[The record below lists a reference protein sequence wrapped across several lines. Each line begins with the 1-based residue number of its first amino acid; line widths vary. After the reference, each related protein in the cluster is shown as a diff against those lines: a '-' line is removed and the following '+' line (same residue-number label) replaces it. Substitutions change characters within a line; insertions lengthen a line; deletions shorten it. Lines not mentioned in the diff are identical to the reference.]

1 MMKTEGAQG
10 GEIHSMH
17 SPRSGTRERSELGLG
32 LEKKRISHK
41 GAKHKGGKRKM
52 GALLYHRAHKD
63 HRGEGKKGSLT
74 TKYRKA
80 RKREEERLGEDT
92 SPYRFPG
99 IHAVRRFGT
108 LDWVLG

>member
-1 MMKTEGAQG
+1 MFPRVECPARSGGSLTKREAAQG

-52 GALLYHRAHKD
+52 GALPQSTKD
-63 HRGEGKKGSLT
+63 GGE
-74 TKYRKA
+74 
-80 RKREEERLGEDT
+80 
-92 SPYRFPG
+92 
-99 IHAVRRFGT
+99 
-108 LDWVLG
+108 